1 LTRDEQRKRKDE
13 SMTKPADKAEQVFR
27 EKFNCAQ
34 AVFSAFA
41 AQHGLDEKAALRI
54 GAAFGGG
61 ISRRGET
68 CGAVTGGLMALGLG
82 RSTAEPEDKERMYS
96 LGQEFMR
103 RFAEKH
109 GTLRC
114 RELIDCDLSTPE
126 GVQKAHDSGVTTTVC
141 TGLVRD
147 AAEIVEEILEA
158 G

>member
-1 LTRDEQRKRKDE
+1 
-13 SMTKPADKAEQVFR
+13 MTKPADKAEQVFR

-41 AQHGLDEKAALRI
+41 TQHGLDGKAALRI

-61 ISRRGET
+61 IARGGET
-68 CGAVTGGLMALGLG
+68 CGAVTGGLMALGLAH
-82 RSTAEPEDKERMYS
+82 STAEPEDKERMYS

-103 RFAEKH
+103 RFEEKH
-109 GTLRC
+109 GTIRC

-126 GVQKAHDSGVTTTVC
+126 GVQKAHDSGVTSTIC
-141 TGLVRD
+141 PKLVRD
-147 AAEIVEEILEA
+147 AAQIVEEMLKA